1 MTTMTHPSEFA
12 PILAADHFKSA
23 SSISDTM
30 TEHVDVDLLIEEYA
44 WRYFRDIQ
52 SLKKTRLDEF
62 KNLERDDVEFIMN
75 RKKLTVVHE
84 EPEYSNLQTVASK
97 PFTLFKSVFTN
108 STNRAQEYS
117 FKTERSTESVCLI
130 GREQGYCIGAEA
142 ELTLKTPCEIAE
154 LKAGFKHEMSFNNLS
169 ENSKSETLTWGVDS
183 NITVPAHYV
192 TEASIIIEEKKY
204 KCNYTAKSRL
214 SGIATVSIRRRK
226 DSALVLPVTVNIVEV
241 FKENMSR
248 KDVKTVARIAHN
260 NTVELVSK
268 GHCEFQFALKQ
279 RVDLKEK
286 ALTKD
291 SLSFNED

>member
-1 MTTMTHPSEFA
+1 MT
-12 PILAADHFKSA
+12 D
-23 SSISDTM
+23 
-30 TEHVDVDLLIEEYA
+30 HVDVDVLVEEYA
-44 WRYFRDIQ
+44 WRYFKDIQ

-84 EPEYSNLQTVASK
+84 EPNYSSLQTVASK

-108 STNRAQEYS
+108 STNRSQEYS
-117 FKTERSTESVCLI
+117 FKTERTTESVCLI

-154 LKAGFKHEMSFNNLS
+154 LKAGFKHEMNFNNLS

-183 NITVPAHYV
+183 NITVPAHYI

-214 SGIATVSIRRRK
+214 SGIVTVSIRRRK

-241 FKENMSR
+241 FKENMGR
-248 KDVKTVARIAHN
+248 KDVKSVACISASGV
-260 NTVELVSK
+260 VELISK
-268 GHCEFQFALKQ
+268 GNCEFQFALKQ
-279 RVDLKEK
+279 RVDLREK
-286 ALTKD
+286 AINKD

>member
-1 MTTMTHPSEFA
+1 MT
-12 PILAADHFKSA
+12 DH
-23 SSISDTM
+23 ID
-30 TEHVDVDLLIEEYA
+30 VDVLIEEYA

-154 LKAGFKHEMSFNNLS
+154 LKAGFKHEMNFNNLS
-169 ENSKSETLTWGVDS
+169 ENSKSETLSWGVDS
-183 NITVPAHYV
+183 NITVPAHYI

-204 KCNYTAKSRL
+204 KCNYTANSRV
-214 SGIATVSIRRRK
+214 SGIVTVSIRRRR
-226 DSALVLPVTVNIVEV
+226 DNALVLPVTVNIVEV

-248 KDVKTVARIAHN
+248 KDVKSVCRICQN

-286 ALTKD
+286 AINKD